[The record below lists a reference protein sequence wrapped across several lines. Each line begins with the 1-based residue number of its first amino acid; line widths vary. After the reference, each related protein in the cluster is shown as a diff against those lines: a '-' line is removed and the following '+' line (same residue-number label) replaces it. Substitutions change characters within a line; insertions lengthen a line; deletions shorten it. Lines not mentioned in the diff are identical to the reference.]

1 MDNSENDDLFKPS
14 SPAPRRRQGRGL
26 PDLSDLFSD
35 SDTQKTTE
43 KADPKPTPVVEIPPV
58 EPHNPSEVEPIGE
71 TSFPPELEH
80 YLSADLWR
88 KLNGQSPRRGV
99 LINALERL
107 RSVQYL
113 FSTFLPS
120 HLVQERMRRPVAGLV
135 SGQVLRGSLLFSDVS
150 GFTALSER
158 LAVLGPEG
166 AERLTEIM
174 NRYFTTMLEIISW
187 SGGTLL
193 KFAGDAALVY
203 FPQQEQGAQAR
214 WAVRAGTR
222 MLHAIEEFSN
232 IPTPTENV
240 SLKMKIGVASGEFLA
255 ASVGSARRMEYGVI
269 GPAVTQTMGAEGAST
284 GPGQLIVNET
294 TTQLLGDE
302 FTVSPQAPGYFLAQA
317 HSDQSVGDFE
327 IKAEE
332 RRARSGVP
340 WNASPQALLAQ
351 MRIALNQIHALEPFI
366 AAELAERVIVH
377 ARERRVESEFLLTTV
392 LFCNFIGF
400 ETLFDAWGQAG
411 VSRLTSLL
419 SAYFTAMNEAI
430 IRYGGIV
437 TRIDPYSKGTKLLAV
452 FGAPVSHE
460 DDPQRAVSAALAM
473 NVELEALNE
482 RWRTKFARYIPA
494 DWEGPLVRHRIG
506 ITQGSVYAGMVGS
519 STRREYTVMGDDV
532 NLSARLMGAAKP
544 GQILV
549 SQSVYTAVSDYFL
562 LTELPSIRVK
572 GKSRPIPLHQV
583 DGAREDTLANRVHKR
598 PPIVGREGEWTRA
611 RRFLQN
617 ALQGQC
623 VYLSILG
630 APGIGKSYL
639 ADILL
644 QEAENLGAR
653 LLLHQCRSYRAT
665 TNYACLSGIL
675 RTLAS
680 ISPTDIPHIQQAKL
694 RRHLTDMA
702 LDEQQINA
710 LESLLGLHITSG
722 PAKPNLPGSE
732 DGPVD
737 DAQILRQISQQGRKS
752 RQGKSATLLKQ
763 LEVGHPTDLG
773 GQTWLQVS
781 PLSSQEQH
789 RLAEAFVA
797 LLSGLLSKGPLVLFF
812 EDAHWMDPL
821 SLDLLMRAQPQLQ
834 NQPLLVLT
842 AQRGEGS
849 RQTKQWETVSL
860 KPFSQAD
867 TSALVAHILVS
878 DLVPLIQQQSTGNPL
893 FVSEI
898 SHWIKTTRKI
908 SAEDLGKVLT
918 ESNILQKL
926 ALSSL
931 ESLTELQREIA
942 RVASV
947 IGDEFRLSQVL
958 ALMQSKLDPVT
969 LSNNLSALLDTRVIT
984 LLETGVDALYTFQQ
998 SLVREVLYNSL
1009 PFARRRQIHAQIA
1022 EHLSAPRSQRSELR
1036 SRIAAFLDTG
1046 STANA
1051 AQEEAIIAG
1060 HYMHAEQW
1068 LPAAQHFFL
1077 AGDHSSQRQD
1087 TAQAAT
1093 FLQHGLDAI
1102 NRIPA
1107 GQTTSESLALSSR
1120 IQAALGD
1127 ACVQNEDLGPAAAA
1141 YEAANTLLPEN
1152 TPPPDAL
1159 KLRGKLALLLIS
1171 QNRPED
1177 AEKLLLQLLTSE
1189 PGTAELGL
1197 TAALAWL
1204 HWRSE
1209 KSEAASYLKRC
1220 QLLLPTITGHW
1231 VTGIEILVNDLAGQ
1245 WAAVKAA
1252 YLAYNLPVGAALAAI
1267 RLGDQ
1272 FLRQSNSHLAQ
1283 GQYQHAAQIWSK
1295 LPGADCGLALIG
1307 FRQAEAS
1314 WIDKDTSACQAALEK
1329 AQKHLEG
1336 CIPAIQVEGRDLFK
1350 QALKIIR
1357 TGKPDAWPGWHWRPV
1372 DDQLRIQLLSHA
1384 ITAS

>member
-1 MDNSENDDLFKPS
+1 MDNSENDDLFKPGD
-14 SPAPRRRQGRGL
+14 PRRRQGRGL
-26 PDLSDLFSD
+26 PDLSALFSD
-35 SDTQKTTE
+35 SDTPKTTE
-43 KADPKPTPVVEIPPV
+43 KAAPKPAPAITPSPLESQS
-58 EPHNPSEVEPIGE
+58 PSEAEPEGKL
-71 TSFPPELEH
+71 SLPPELEKF
-80 YLSADLWR
+80 LSADLWR
-88 KLNGQSPRRGV
+88 KLNSEDPRRGV

-113 FSTFLPS
+113 LSTFLPN
-120 HLVQERMRRPVAGLV
+120 HLVQEKMRRPVAGLV

-174 NRYFTTMLEIISW
+174 NRYFATMLEIISW

-203 FPQQEQGAQAR
+203 FPHQEQGTQAL

-222 MLHAIEEFSN
+222 MLYAIGEFAN

-240 SLKMKIGVASGEFLA
+240 SLKMKIGVASGEFMA

-284 GPGQLIVNET
+284 GPGQLIVNEAT
-294 TTQLLGDE
+294 ANLLGDD
-302 FTVSPQAPGYFLAQA
+302 FIVTPQSPGYYQAQA
-317 HSDQSVGDFE
+317 RSEQSIGDFE

-332 RRARSGVP
+332 RRARTGVP

-351 MRIALNQIHALEPFI
+351 MRVALNQIHAIEPFI

-411 VSRLTSLL
+411 VSRLTSLF

-430 IRYGGIV
+430 TRYGGIV

-473 NVELEALNE
+473 NVELDALNE
-482 RWRTKFARYIPA
+482 RWHAKFARHIPP
-494 DWEGPLVRHRIG
+494 DCEGPLVKHRIG

-549 SQSVYTAVSDYFL
+549 SQSIHNAVSDYFL

-583 DGAREDTLANRVHKR
+583 DGVREDTLANRIHKR
-598 PPIVGREGEWTRA
+598 PPIVGRKAEWERA
-611 RRFLQN
+611 RQFLQR
-617 ALQGQC
+617 AIQGQC
-623 VYLSILG
+623 VYLSITG

-644 QEAENLGAR
+644 QEAEGLGAR
-653 LLLHQCRSYRAT
+653 LLLHQCRSYRTAT
-665 TNYACLSGIL
+665 HYACLSGIL
-675 RTLAS
+675 RTLAN
-680 ISPTDIPHIQQAKL
+680 ISPTDIPQIQQSKL
-694 RRHLTDMA
+694 RHHLA
-702 LDEQQINA
+702 EIPLDEQQVNA
-710 LESLLGLHITSG
+710 LESLLGLHLTSG
-722 PAKPNLPGSE
+722 PVPTSPSSPE
-732 DGPVD
+732 DSPPD
-737 DAQILRQISQQGRKS
+737 DAKILREISRQGRRS

-763 LEVGHPTDLG
+763 LEASHPTDLG

-781 PLSSQEQH
+781 PLSNQEQE
-789 RLAEAFVA
+789 RLASAFAA
-797 LLSGLLSKGPLVLFF
+797 LLSGLLLKGPLALFF
-812 EDAHWMDPL
+812 EDAHWMDHR
-821 SLDLLMRAQPQLQ
+821 SLDLLMHIQSRLQ
-834 NQPLLVLT
+834 NQPLLVLA

-849 RQTKQWETVSL
+849 RQNARWETISL
-860 KPFSQAD
+860 EPFSQAD

-878 DLVPLIQQQSTGNPL
+878 DLVPIIQQQSTGNPL

-918 ESNILQKL
+918 ESDILQKL

-931 ESLTELQREIA
+931 ESLSELQREIA
-942 RVASV
+942 RLASV
-947 IGDEFRLSQVL
+947 IGDEFRISQVL
-958 ALMQSKLDPVT
+958 ALMESKLDPVT
-969 LSNNLSALLDTRVIT
+969 LSNNLNALVETRLIV
-984 LLETGVDALYTFQQ
+984 LLEAGVDALYAFQQ

-1036 SRIAAFLDTG
+1036 SRIAAFLDTPAAA
-1046 STANA
+1046 SP
-1051 AQEEAIIAG
+1051 AQEEETIAR
-1060 HYMHAEQW
+1060 HYLYAELWQA
-1068 LPAAQHFFL
+1068 AAQHFFL
-1077 AGDHSSQRQD
+1077 AGSHSSQRQD
-1087 TAQAAT
+1087 PAQAAIH
-1093 FLQHGLDAI
+1093 FQHGLEAI
-1102 NRIPA
+1102 NHIPA
-1107 GQTTSESLALSSR
+1107 SQAAPADLALNSR
-1120 IQAALGD
+1120 IQSALGD
-1127 ACVQNEDLGPAAAA
+1127 ACLQYGDLGRAAAA
-1141 YEAANTLLPEN
+1141 YEAASIILPE
-1152 TPPPDAL
+1152 TTLPPDVQ

-1171 QNRPED
+1171 QNRPDE
-1177 AEKLLLQLLTSE
+1177 AEKLLHQLLSSD

-1197 TAALAWL
+1197 TAAMAWL
-1204 HWRSE
+1204 YWRSE
-1209 KSEAASYLKRC
+1209 KNQVADWLPRC
-1220 QLLLPTITGHW
+1220 RSILPSVTEHW
-1231 VTGIEILVNDLAGQ
+1231 ATGIEILVNDLAGE

-1252 YLAYNLPVGAALAAI
+1252 YLAYNLPIGAALAAI
-1267 RLGDQ
+1267 RLGDHY
-1272 FLRQSNSHLAQ
+1272 LRKGSSQMAQ
-1283 GQYQHAAQIWSK
+1283 GQYQHAAQIWGK
-1295 LPGADCGLALIG
+1295 LSNADCGLALIG
-1307 FRQAEAS
+1307 YRQAEAL
-1314 WIDKDTSACQAALEK
+1314 WIDKDTSACQAALEQ
-1329 AQKHLEG
+1329 AQKHLES

-1350 QALKIIR
+1350 QALKLIR
-1357 TGKPDAWPGWHWRPV
+1357 TGKPDAWPVWHWRLV
-1372 DDQLRIQLLSHA
+1372 DDQLRIQLLVPA
-1384 ITAS
+1384 IAS